1 MMERA
6 VLLARTSE
14 LTSAEFNLPSNVSSA
29 ITTENQSLPMI
40 TLDDAEQQLIRQ
52 ALAQANNNKQ
62 QAADLLGITK
72 SSLYR
77 RLEKYGFIS
86 PGDN

>member
-1 MMERA
+1 M
-6 VLLARTSE
+6 
-14 LTSAEFNLPSNVSSA
+14 EFNIPSSSDVPDA
-29 ITTENQSLPMI
+29 NYLLPMM

-52 ALAQANNNKQ
+52 ALIQANNNKQ

-77 RLEKYGFIS
+77 RLEKYGFIN
-86 PGDN
+86 PDDH